1 MSQYYCACR
10 MILIAFFSQVAINDY
25 LAYFSFSLLS
35 CQSEKVEE
43 VLKALCLITSSLDNN
58 LLTDICQNLLL

>member
-1 MSQYYCACR
+1 

-25 LAYFSFSLLS
+25 LAYFSFSLLG
-35 CQSEKVEE
+35 CQSQKVEK

-58 LLTDICQNLLL
+58 LLTDICHNLFL